1 MADIFDSSKR
11 SQIMAR
17 VKTKNTAPEVKL
29 RSILHRNGF
38 RFRLNRK
45 DLPGKPDIVLPKYKA
60 VIFVHGCF
68 WHGHD
73 CKRGRRP
80 QTNAEFWN
88 QKIDENIKRD
98 KLDIIKLNEL
108 GWRVLV
114 VWACEIKKQNQDDL
128 VLHLKEFLLGEYT
141 VTRNDVMSHITI
153 KSR

>member
-1 MADIFDSSKR
+1 MADVFDTAKR
-11 SQIMAR
+11 SQIMAH

-29 RSILHRNGF
+29 RSLLHRNGF

-88 QKIDENIKRD
+88 EKIDTNIKRD
-98 KLDIIKLNEL
+98 KLDVVMLREL
-108 GWRVLV
+108 GWRVFI
-114 VWACEIKKQNQDDL
+114 VWECELKKQDQNAL
-128 VLHLKEFLLGEYT
+128 LLRLKKFLLEENT
-141 VTRNDVMSHITI
+141 VIGID
-153 KSR
+153 

>member
-1 MADIFDSSKR
+1 MSDIFEPAKR
-11 SQIMAR
+11 SRIMSQ
-17 VKTKNTAPEVKL
+17 VKVKDTAPEIKL

-80 QTNAEFWN
+80 KTNIEFWN
-88 QKIDENIKRD
+88 EKIDKNIKRD
-98 KLDIIKLNEL
+98 QLDIIKLREL

-114 VWACEIKKQNQDDL
+114 VWECEIKKRNQDDL
-128 VLHLKEFLLGEYT
+128 VLRLKEFLLGESLY
-141 VTRNDVMSHITI
+141 VCKENDIETDTD
-153 KSR
+153 

>member
-1 MADIFDSSKR
+1 MAS
-11 SQIMAR
+11 

-80 QTNAEFWN
+80 QTNKEFWN
-88 QKIDENIKRD
+88 EKIDGNIKRD
-98 KLDIIKLNEL
+98 KVNEIKLKEL

-114 VWACEIKKQNQDDL
+114 VWQCEIKNQDDL
-128 VLHLKEFLLGEYT
+128 VKRFNDFLLADNLDT
-141 VTRNDVMSHITI
+141 NDDKIC
-153 KSR
+153 REDN